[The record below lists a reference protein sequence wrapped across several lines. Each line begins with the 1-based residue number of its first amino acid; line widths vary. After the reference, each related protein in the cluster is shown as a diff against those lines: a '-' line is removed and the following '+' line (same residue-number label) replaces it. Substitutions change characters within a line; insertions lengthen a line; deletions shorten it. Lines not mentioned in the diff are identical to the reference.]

1 MSFRK
6 LWGTI
11 SNKISTKK
19 SSPRIDLTFSDP
31 EASFR
36 SKTTPEVLRAYIVYK
51 LCSYEKLVDHNM
63 KLMKISEKILGK
75 FLFSK
80 LMKATFFG
88 HFVGGEDLKQLMPFV
103 MRLQSFGVKS
113 ILDYSVEE
121 DLSEEQAEKIVKESS
136 VSEMGDEIADGSLKQ
151 YHVMENSHM
160 DRRKDVKSARTYFY
174 IDEPNCDKNMEIFIK
189 CIEAV
194 SSVGTGITA
203 IKLTALGRPQLLL
216 QISEVI
222 MKAREYIDSMAGGNH
237 KNVLLHHKT
246 IEEMERYYKDK
257 VGEQQDVK
265 EFLKQVTSDKE
276 GIINLFPWSG
286 IVDEN
291 FQLSETFRIPD
302 PKTGRMRKFISQITP
317 KEESMFRNMIH
328 RVNTIAQKA
337 KEVGGC
343 VMVDAEQTYFQPAIS
358 RLTVEMMRK
367 HNKEKVVVMNTYQN
381 YLQSAFDEVKAD
393 LEQAKRQN
401 FYFGAKIVRG
411 AYMEQE
417 RARAKELGYP
427 DPINPTYEATSEMY
441 HKTLIECLTR
451 IRDLKKQKMDPKRI
465 TIMVASH
472 NEDTIRLAIN
482 KMDEI
487 GVSPEDNV
495 ILFGQLLG
503 MCDFIT
509 FPLGA
514 AGYDVYKYIPYGPVT
529 EVLPYLSRRA
539 FENKGMIKKV
549 QKERVLIKAELKRRF
564 SNRELNYKPRGHCQ
578 N

>member
-19 SSPRIDLTFSDP
+19 SSPRIDLTFNDP

-160 DRRKDVKSARTYFY
+160 DRL
-174 IDEPNCDKNMEIFIK
+174 
-189 CIEAV
+189 
-194 SSVGTGITA
+194 GTGITA

-358 RLTVEMMRK
+358 RITVEMMRK

-514 AGYDVYKYIPYGPVT
+514 ADMMSTSIYHM
-529 EVLPYLSRRA
+529 VLL
-539 FENKGMIKKV
+539 
-549 QKERVLIKAELKRRF
+549 QKCFLICREEPLRIRV
-564 SNRELNYKPRGHCQ
+564 
-578 N
+578 